1 MSELLRVEGLKVA
14 VEGKEILKGLDLV
27 INKGETHVI
36 MGSNGAGKSTL
47 FNTIMGNPKY
57 VVTEGHIYFEGKE
70 ITHEPVNE
78 RAKAG
83 IFMAFQAPISVQGI
97 TVENFIRNA
106 KGTISGEKQRIMP
119 FRKKLHQEMDALSM
133 DRSYAERYVND
144 GFSGGER
151 KKNEILQM
159 CMLEPKLT
167 LLDEIDSGLDVD
179 AVRIVSQAVNKYHDE
194 NNSLLIITHHSEIL
208 QKLHPDEVHLL
219 NTGRIENAGVE
230 AEIAYRISAAWS
242 VDANYSFLQMEH
254 PVLAAPEHTLHV
266 GASFTQGRW
275 SVSTGLQYVEG
286 LYTSIV
292 VGGTG
297 SDAQENF
304 ILWNLRAGFRISRKL
319 RIFVD
324 GENLL
329 AQRYE
334 INAGFPMPRATV
346 LGGLD
351 MHF

>member
-1 MSELLRVEGLKVA
+1 MNVNAKRDNSRI
-14 VEGKEILKGLDLV
+14 KEI
-27 INKGETHVI
+27 EI
-36 MGSNGAGKSTL
+36 MDCTL
-47 FNTIMGNPKY
+47 
-57 VVTEGHIYFEGKE
+57 
-70 ITHEPVNE
+70 
-78 RAKAG
+78 R
-83 IFMAFQAPISVQGI
+83 
-97 TVENFIRNA
+97 
-106 KGTISGEKQRIMP
+106 
-119 FRKKLHQEMDALSM
+119 
-133 DRSYAERYVND
+133 D
-144 GFSGGER
+144 G
-151 KKNEILQM
+151 
-159 CMLEPKLT
+159 
-167 LLDEIDSGLDVD
+167 
-179 AVRIVSQAVNKYHDE
+179 
-194 NNSLLIITHHSEIL
+194 
-208 QKLHPDEVHLL
+208 
-219 NTGRIENAGVE
+219 IENAGVE

-242 VDANYSFLQMEH
+242 VDANYSFLHMEH
-254 PVLAAPEHTLHV
+254 PVLAAPEHKLHV